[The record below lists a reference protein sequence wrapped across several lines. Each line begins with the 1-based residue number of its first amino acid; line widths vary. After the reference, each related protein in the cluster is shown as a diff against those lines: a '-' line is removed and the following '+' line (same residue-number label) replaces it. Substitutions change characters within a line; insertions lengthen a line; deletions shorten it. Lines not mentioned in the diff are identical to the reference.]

1 MCRLRSV
8 KIGEEQEKKQCFNH
22 MVHAQMGRSDLD
34 NSKELRS
41 SNETITNELK
51 EHDMLSW
58 CL

>member
-1 MCRLRSV
+1 M